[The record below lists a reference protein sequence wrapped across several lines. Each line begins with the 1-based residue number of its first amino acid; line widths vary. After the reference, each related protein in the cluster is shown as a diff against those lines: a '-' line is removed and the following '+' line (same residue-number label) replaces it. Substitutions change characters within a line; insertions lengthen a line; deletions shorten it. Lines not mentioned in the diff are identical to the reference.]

1 MEDGARK
8 AFAPEV
14 RRRDVSR
21 SFIAEWMILS
31 LSGELCNEKRIVAQE
46 NKKNGKQE
54 RIFDAYVTSGQSL
67 KNKIYLCTKW
77 KTAPTVFVRLAPN

>member
-46 NKKNGKQE
+46 NKKNGKQK

-67 KNKIYLCTKW
+67 NIGLSW
-77 KTAPTVFVRLAPN
+77 P